1 VTTLVLALVLAIP
14 GIGVL
19 AALAIRLLPTMR
31 LQLAGLALL
40 AVVLPLAG
48 VLTSGWVMFH
58 MHADAK
64 ILSVSAA
71 AALSAVIA
79 ALLLAYWISD
89 PLQRLREASNR
100 LAAGELNARAPA
112 GGPVEF
118 TEVGAAFNDM
128 AESIERLFDARRQLV
143 AWASHDLRT
152 PLASMQAMIEAIEDG
167 FATTDEY
174 LPALR
179 DQVRTLNGL
188 VSDLFELARIDA
200 GALTLE
206 LRESTLNGVV
216 ETCVRGIEAEARA
229 KHVRL
234 ESKLERSLPPV
245 RFAPEQVE
253 RVLLNLL
260 TNALRHT
267 PSDGAVAVV
276 VRSDQG
282 EVLVSVEDSGEGLTA
297 EAEARMFER
306 FWRADESRT
315 SRSSGLGLAIARG
328 LIEAQGGHI
337 WAENREE
344 GGTRVSFTLPAVG

>member
-1 VTTLVLALVLAIP
+1 MTTVVLILVVSIPAI
-14 GIGVL
+14 GLI

-48 VLTSGWVMFH
+48 VLASGWVMFH

-71 AALSAVIA
+71 AAFSAVIA
-79 ALLLAYWISD
+79 ALLLAHWIRD
-89 PLQRLREASNR
+89 PLERLRDASHR
-100 LAAGELNARAPA
+100 LAAGELMARAPA
-112 GGPVEF
+112 SGPVEF
-118 TEVGAAFNDM
+118 AEVGAAFNEM

-167 FATTDEY
+167 IATSEEY

-188 VSDLFELARIDA
+188 VEDLFELARIDA

-216 ETCVRGIEAEARA
+216 ETCVRGLEAEARA
-229 KHVRL
+229 KHVQL
-234 ESKLERSLPPV
+234 DSKLEGSLPPV

-267 PSDGAVAVV
+267 PSDGAIAVV
-276 VRSDQG
+276 VRSDRDA
-282 EVLVSVEDSGEGLTA
+282 VLVSVEDSGEGLTA
-297 EAEARMFER
+297 EAEGRMFER
-306 FWRADESRT
+306 FWRADASRT

-328 LIEAQGGHI
+328 LIEAQGGRI
-337 WAENREE
+337 WAENRSE
-344 GGTRVSFTLPAVG
+344 GGTRVTFTLPAVG